1 MISELTKRYKDAE
14 HERDKVKNDLEI
26 ADDKSAI
33 WNRWWNKYIEKQL
46 QIEKDLI

>member
-1 MISELTKRYKDAE
+1 MIAALRSLQNENKKNELLISELTKRYKDAE

-33 WNRWWNKYIEKQL
+33 WNR
-46 QIEKDLI
+46 